1 MGESAVAT
9 EGVNGLANEQN
20 LTNALN
26 RYKALFRRAEV
37 DAKDASDRMKERK
50 AALRER
56 EDTQD
61 ALAAA
66 DETIKAARARAN
78 EVMEQDNEY
87 ADAKAEKTEARS
99 SMREVLKEMKAA
111 GIDVVAFK
119 AALKLEQLDVKERE
133 TRFDNIDIYA
143 KCLRLWG
150 EPE

>member
-1 MGESAVAT
+1 MSGNAGAT
-9 EGVNGLANEQN
+9 EFVNGLANEQE

-37 DAKDASDRMKERK
+37 DRKDAADRIKDRK
-50 AALRER
+50 KALRER
-56 EDTQD
+56 DDTAG

-66 DETIKAARARAN
+66 DETIKAARARAT

-87 ADAKAEKTEARS
+87 ATAKAEKDEASS

-119 AALKLEQLDVKERE
+119 AALKLESLDLLERQN
-133 TRFDNIDIYA
+133 RFDNIDIYA

-150 EPE
+150 EA

>member
-1 MGESAVAT
+1 MSENAGAT
-9 EGVNGLANEQN
+9 ESVNGLANEQV

-37 DAKDASDRMKERK
+37 DRKDAADRIKERK
-50 AALRER
+50 KALRER
-56 EDTQD
+56 DDTAG
-61 ALAAA
+61 ALAAV

-87 ADAKAEKTEARS
+87 ATAKAEKDEAS
-99 SMREVLKEMKAA
+99 SSLREVLKEMKAA

-119 AALKLEQLDVKERE
+119 AALKLETLDLVERQN
-133 TRFDNIDIYA
+133 RFDNIDIYA

-150 EPE
+150 EAE